1 MSVSNDLNRV
11 PCQENLELA
20 LTSQVAQSQGV
31 QEFPITISGVQIP
44 TEIVISIFQMLHPR
58 DIASCMQVCKA
69 FNFFAKNFVLLELIG
84 SNDRASS
91 VVPIIAKYGF
101 QVITDPRNLS
111 VVQKAFQACYFEGQG
126 EGLCYATLTTK
137 LQIAED
143 RNLVK
148 LFLHYINDSVP
159 GSSSPFPREW
169 PDEAQFLHQHPE
181 LNTCCITMVNDI
193 PGAANAIRI
202 WVQAHPVS
210 TWRLPLYQNSGGDN
224 THLHDKHMC
233 IIAPEVG
240 YFRTDRIDGSNN
252 AFMLVS
258 RNLADALTL
267 DRNHTYYGVSIN
279 LSNNQLE
286 TLPDEIGAIPHLN
299 QLQIQGNN
307 EHMAK
312 PHTPT
317 VQNGT

>member
-1 MSVSNDLNRV
+1 MR
-11 PCQENLELA
+11 
-20 LTSQVAQSQGV
+20 SQVAQSQGV
-31 QEFPITISGVQIP
+31 QEFPITISRVQIP
-44 TEIVISIFQMLHPR
+44 TDVVITIFQQLHPR
-58 DIASCMQVCKA
+58 DIASFMQVCKE
-69 FNFFAKNFVLLELIG
+69 FNFSAKNFVLLQLIG
-84 SNDRASS
+84 SEDRANN
-91 VVPIIAKYGF
+91 VIPIIAKYGF

-126 EGLCYATLTTK
+126 EGLCYGTLTTK

-148 LFLHYINDSVP
+148 LFLHYINDMVP
-159 GSSSPFPREW
+159 GGSNPFPREW
-169 PDEAQFLHQHPE
+169 PEEAEFLHQHPE
-181 LNTCCITMVNDI
+181 LDTCCITMVNDI
-193 PGAANAIRI
+193 PGAADAIRI

-210 TWRLPLYQNSGGDN
+210 TWRLPLYQNSGQGHN
-224 THLHDKHMC
+224 HWHDKHMC
-233 IIAPEVG
+233 IITPEVG

-258 RNLADALTL
+258 RNLADSLTL
-267 DRNHTYYGVSIN
+267 DRYHTYHGVGID

-299 QLQIQGNN
+299 VLQIQGNN

-317 VQNGT
+317 AQNGT

>member
-20 LTSQVAQSQGV
+20 LTSQVAQSQDV

-44 TEIVISIFQMLHPR
+44 TDVVISIFQKLHPR
-58 DIASCMQVCKA
+58 DIASCMQVCNA
-69 FNFFAKNFVLLELIG
+69 FNFAAKNFVLLELIG
-84 SNDRASS
+84 SNDRSRS
-91 VVPIIAKYGF
+91 VIPIIAKYGF